1 MFLGQG
7 ADTFSIPHPCAFG
20 FLLKLQTGHFPNG
33 PKLLADNKLAT
44 SIPPACELLRM
55 PSVSTLVGT
64 SVGPNCSVSSPQI
77 IYISWHFAS
86 GAAPG
91 KSTSSCTL
99 TCTVNSGDPAVGWP
113 EGSVEARTP
122 LSPVWSSYR
131 DFGLM
136 EHDSWAPG
144 FLGAHLWHFLFHYSH
159 IVRVIS
165 REPPTIWCIITQK
178 CCRGA
183 RSQCLAI
190 TFFLH
195 PLPGTVCLLLQNL

>member
-1 MFLGQG
+1 
-7 ADTFSIPHPCAFG
+7 
-20 FLLKLQTGHFPNG
+20 
-33 PKLLADNKLAT
+33 
-44 SIPPACELLRM
+44 M

-99 TCTVNSGDPAVGWP
+99 TCTVNSGGPAVGWP

-165 REPPTIWCIITQK
+165 REPPTIWCIIRQK
-178 CCRGA
+178 CCREA
-183 RSQCLAI
+183 RKPVPGNHFFSPPSTGDCLPSAPESI
-190 TFFLH
+190 I
-195 PLPGTVCLLLQNL
+195 LLLAWKSRLVAFHSFVLPWKWIYSVFLKTNLPSCLYCHLVF